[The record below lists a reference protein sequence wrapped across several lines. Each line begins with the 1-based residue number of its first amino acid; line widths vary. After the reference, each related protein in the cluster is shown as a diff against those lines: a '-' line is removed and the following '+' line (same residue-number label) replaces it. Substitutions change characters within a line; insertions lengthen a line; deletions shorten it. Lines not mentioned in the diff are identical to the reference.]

1 MNDPEYNAIK
11 YVLKD
16 VFNEVNQIF
25 LFWEMFPILLKI
37 DYKMFGKMQR
47 LFAENFEL
55 LKNKFKSHYKDYN
68 ESEIRD
74 FCDSLISAKND
85 ALREG
90 KESAPYLNDNNLAF
104 ALFDLFFA
112 GTDTSQTTF
121 RWILFLMTYYPEV
134 EKNLKQEIEI
144 EIGDRIPTHE
154 DKDRC
159 HYVMAVI
166 AEVLRLR
173 NIAPTGVNHK
183 AIVTSKIGI

>member
-1 MNDPEYNAIK
+1 
-11 YVLKD
+11 
-16 VFNEVNQIF
+16 
-25 LFWEMFPILLKI
+25 MFPILTKI
-37 DYKMFGKMQR
+37 DYKMFPKMKR

-55 LKNKFKSHYKDYN
+55 LKNKFVSHYKDYN

-74 FCDSLISAKND
+74 FCDTLISAKND

-90 KESAPYLNDNNLAF
+90 KESAPYLNDNNLTF

-134 EKNLKQEIEI
+134 EKKLRQEIEN

-154 DKDRC
+154 DRDRC

-166 AEVLRLR
+166 SETLRLR

-183 AIVTSKIGI
+183 AVVTSKIGIFKL